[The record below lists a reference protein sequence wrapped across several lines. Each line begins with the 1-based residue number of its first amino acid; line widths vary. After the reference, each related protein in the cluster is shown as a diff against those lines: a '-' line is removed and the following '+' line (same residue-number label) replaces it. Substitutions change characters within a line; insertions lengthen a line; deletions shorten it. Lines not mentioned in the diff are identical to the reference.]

1 MAYTM
6 VLATRLPNLGP
17 EYYELVNLCSLYN
30 AGLSDP
36 YLVKKSRLLL
46 KSRAYKLN
54 GWTAVLRL
62 NTNSGVYS
70 LSRSLANPRRP
81 PDPTFLCYA
90 RALILIRPN
99 LRYTCDF
106 LNISILGRSWRHQ
119 NRNWFSTAIARSR
132 ALHTWMRVDTLNL
145 VPRTLLHRLAATLL
159 AQATAYK
166 QNSLSAIYCL
176 LGGARCT
183 RADFAALTVFL
194 FARRHALH

>member
-1 MAYTM
+1 MVYTM

-90 RALILIRPN
+90 RALTFIRPN

-119 NRNWFSTAIARSR
+119 TGTRSQ
-132 ALHTWMRVDTLNL
+132 TL
-145 VPRTLLHRLAATLL
+145 
-159 AQATAYK
+159 
-166 QNSLSAIYCL
+166 
-176 LGGARCT
+176 
-183 RADFAALTVFL
+183 
-194 FARRHALH
+194 